1 MTKVSLDNR
10 VVKILN
16 HIQAG
21 VLYCKN
27 DPYFTI
33 LYANDYF
40 YQMIGYEKDEFA
52 LLYSNR
58 FADLVPNGISKTP
71 ETGSLNRTEESP
83 LDFEYRMRSK
93 DGKIFWVRDTSWYEK
108 EHDCWYVTIMDI
120 TDTKNTAYERQR
132 LEFYLN
138 NMPNKIVI
146 CDRNASIIYKNKQA
160 EQCPYYEKDA
170 DSLFQLVEGHTLI
183 RQPEEILEQASR
195 GKIQEY
201 ETRYEKDGIFIGH
214 DKNRMVPIWNA
225 EGEIVNYMQ
234 ISEDFLDKSDG
245 LTHFPTRSMFEYYF
259 SYYTRFHPERQV
271 FFLIL
276 DVDDFK
282 QINDTYG
289 HCTGDEIIQNTGRR
303 LTSVLGRQ
311 DYVCRFGGDEFLV
324 LFVDQSLETV
334 IEKGNYILSTG
345 SRLIRKEKRTLTV
358 TYSIGIAAREGE
370 EGYQELLEK
379 ADSALYHVK
388 ENGKGGIGVF
398 GENDVF

>member
-58 FADLVPNGISKTP
+58 FADLVPDGISKSP
-71 ETGSLNRTEESP
+71 ETGSLHRTEESP

-214 DKNRMVPIWNA
+214 LVISDTIKEGARSAIGRMKNQGIVTAMLTGDARESA
-225 EGEIVNYMQ
+225 EAVARETGIDEVHARLLPQ
-234 ISEDFLDKSDG
+234 EKLSELEKIRAAHGSVMFVGDG
-245 LTHFPTRSMFEYYF
+245 
-259 SYYTRFHPERQV
+259 
-271 FFLIL
+271 
-276 DVDDFK
+276 
-282 QINDTYG
+282 INDAPVLAGADVGAAMGSGADAAIEAADVVFMTS
-289 HCTGDEIIQNTGRR
+289 DIEAIPQAISIAKSSRSISMQNVVFA
-303 LTSVLGRQ
+303 LVVKVLVMILG
-311 DYVCRFGGDEFLV
+311 
-324 LFVDQSLETV
+324 LF
-334 IEKGNYILSTG
+334 
-345 SRLIRKEKRTLTV
+345 
-358 TYSIGIAAREGE
+358 GIASMWLAVF
-370 EGYQELLEK
+370 
-379 ADSALYHVK
+379 ADTGVAMLCVLNSIRILYK
-388 ENGKGGIGVF
+388 K
-398 GENDVF
+398 

>member
-58 FADLVPNGISKTP
+58 FADLVPDGISKSP
-71 ETGSLNRTEESP
+71 ETGSLHRTEESP

-214 DKNRMVPIWNA
+214 LVISDTIKEGARSAIGRMKNQGIVTAMLTGDARESA
-225 EGEIVNYMQ
+225 EAVARETGIDEVHARLLPQ
-234 ISEDFLDKSDG
+234 EKLSELEKIRAAHGSVMFVGDG
-245 LTHFPTRSMFEYYF
+245 
-259 SYYTRFHPERQV
+259 
-271 FFLIL
+271 
-276 DVDDFK
+276 
-282 QINDTYG
+282 INDAPVLAGADVGAAMGSGADAAIEAADVVFMTS
-289 HCTGDEIIQNTGRR
+289 DMEAIPQAISIAKSSRSISMQNVVFA
-303 LTSVLGRQ
+303 LVVKVLVMILG
-311 DYVCRFGGDEFLV
+311 
-324 LFVDQSLETV
+324 LF
-334 IEKGNYILSTG
+334 
-345 SRLIRKEKRTLTV
+345 
-358 TYSIGIAAREGE
+358 GIASMWLAVF
-370 EGYQELLEK
+370 
-379 ADSALYHVK
+379 ADTGVAMLCVLNSIRILYK
-388 ENGKGGIGVF
+388 K
-398 GENDVF
+398 